1 MRERTN
7 EETLD
12 LFAFLLEPVAE
23 LLADQN
29 LVDLLKNST
38 PIKAVQF
45 AVREHKK
52 AVIEILARL
61 DGAEPDEYKVN
72 LIQIPIKLLKL
83 LNDPQVQELFSSQDQ
98 QTAAASSGPAT
109 ENTEERD
116 GQTSS

>member
-23 LLADQN
+23 LLADQQ

-38 PIKAVQF
+38 PLKAVQF
-45 AVREHKK
+45 AAREHKK

-61 DGAEPDEYKVN
+61 DGEEPDEYKVN

-98 QTAAASSGPAT
+98 TSTAASSGPAT
-109 ENTEERD
+109 ENTEGRD